1 MSWIV
6 EMIDAGCDCCSFVPV
21 GQFETKAEA
30 IKFAAGDKNLFVY
43 EEDDY
48 EEDDYEEGEQ
58 K

>member
-30 IKFAAGDKNLFVY
+30 IKFAAGDKNLSIY
-43 EEDDY
+43 EEADC
-48 EEDDYEEGEQ
+48 EEGEQ